1 MAHCFWLIFVYI
13 ESYFL
18 LMLFGVIFLE
28 IFFWYGRH
36 ILHLLHCTKKWS
48 FPLRNSSY
56 LVTLTEEILNGKLHF
71 RTVSARVFRLIL
83 RHFRINLSFCRYV
96 SVMTRAGCHGRQLL
110 CFRSLAKK
118 ALQHWYFVFL
128 ISFSPV
134 GPRKWFLF

>member
-1 MAHCFWLIFVYI
+1 MVHCFWLIFVYI
-13 ESYFL
+13 ESYFS
-18 LMLFGVIFLE
+18 LMLFRVIFLE

-48 FPLRNSSY
+48 FPLRISSD

-71 RTVSARVFRLIL
+71 RRVSARIFRLIL
-83 RHFRINLSFCRYV
+83 RHFWISLSFCRYV
-96 SVMTRAGCHGRQLL
+96 SVMTRAGFNGRQLL

-128 ISFSPV
+128 ISFSSV
-134 GPRKWFLF
+134 SLRKWFLF